1 MATIQECRAY
11 KEVLII
17 LEKLNLISEIPENI
31 INLLKTEQDNGWGFV
46 YDEELEL
53 EEQNILRE
61 TAVIF
66 SNLYLAFICKDV
78 EEKEQLKEI
87 YMMNQKQHNETKVDD
102 WKEKLVKQTERSSE
116 NVEKEQSLIT
126 ENEKSFLQ
134 KITEFFKKIFR

>member
-134 KITEFFKKIFR
+134 KITEFFK